1 MADSPIGQNTTPT
14 WLSTSPRPLNGTTF
28 GKGSPRIPPSA
39 SPIFLKG
46 WGGCPLE
53 GIFLY
58 LWVCHIS
65 HLSSDLHIIGF
76 GVNPTC
82 TRPSTLSE
90 IFINLILFAN
100 NMAKSILDKI
110 AKAAEARDK
119 AIKEDAK
126 KGMCAPCGEPSEDC
140 MCDVFL
146 DFVACE

>member
-1 MADSPIGQNTTPT
+1 MKDRLKIRLEDEEAGTVYEEWELEVWWNASVAP
-14 WLSTSPRPLNGTTF
+14 TTF
-28 GKGSPRIPPSA
+28 
-39 SPIFLKG
+39 
-46 WGGCPLE
+46 
-53 GIFLY
+53 
-58 LWVCHIS
+58 
-65 HLSSDLHIIGF
+65 
-76 GVNPTC
+76 
-82 TRPSTLSE
+82 SE

-100 NMAKSILDKI
+100 NMAKSTHDKI